1 MNFDQLPETSR
12 LGNVAPKQE
21 SFLIEQ
27 GGWFRA
33 TSPQDKG
40 PSLENTPMI
49 KLTESLKP
57 MHNIHR
63 KSYILRV
70 AAFGIYSR
78 WTDSW
83 WVLYPRWRMMTHGR
97 GIEGEGLPFS
107 VGPGALMGFKRGGPS
122 PPILLGCSECEP
134 SKFVVQPTSTKG
146 R

>member
-1 MNFDQLPETSR
+1 
-12 LGNVAPKQE
+12 
-21 SFLIEQ
+21 
-27 GGWFRA
+27 
-33 TSPQDKG
+33 
-40 PSLENTPMI
+40 MI

-107 VGPGALMGFKRGGPS
+107 VGPGALMGFKRGRTLSTNS
-122 PPILLGCSECEP
+122 PRLLRVWAIQVCSVANFNKRTLNHTMHLLV
-134 SKFVVQPTSTKG
+134 SVSYKYIYIITTNHNRRTLQVV
-146 R
+146 